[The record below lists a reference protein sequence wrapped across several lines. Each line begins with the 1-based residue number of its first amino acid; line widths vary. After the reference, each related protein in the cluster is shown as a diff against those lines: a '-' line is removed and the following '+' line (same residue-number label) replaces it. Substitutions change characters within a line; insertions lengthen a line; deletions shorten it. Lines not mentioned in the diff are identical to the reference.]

1 VTPAQR
7 RAAVG
12 WLRARYAFSERRAC
26 RLVGIGR
33 ASARYRGQPAADEA
47 VLRGRLRELAAERP
61 RFGYRRL
68 HALLRRGGI
77 VVNHKRVERLY
88 RAEDLAVRRRSR
100 QRLARAGRGGTPP
113 PSRPNERWGLDFLSD
128 ALAAGRRLRLL
139 CVLDLF
145 TREALAIEVDASLPG
160 ARVVAVLERLAA
172 VRGAPAE
179 LVMDNGP
186 ELTGRALDAWAAG
199 RGVRLRF
206 VDPGK
211 PSQNGFAESFNGR
224 FRDEC
229 LNQSWF
235 VDLADA
241 RATVEAWRRDD
252 NGCRPHSAL
261 GYRTPDEI
269 RTGFQ
274 AAPTTTTTTATERE
288 NQTTDGLSSSVDQR
302 MGAGQRHS
310 SRNRP
315 LKLSAKALS
324 VGLPGRENSSRTP
337 CR

>member
-1 VTPAQR
+1 VTPAER
-7 RAAVG
+7 RAAAG
-12 WLRARYAFSERRAC
+12 WLRERYAFSERRAC

-33 ASARYRGQPAADEA
+33 TTARYRA
-47 VLRGRLRELAAERP
+47 VRGDDAELRGRLRELAAERP

-68 HALLRRGGI
+68 HALLRREGV
-77 VVNHKRVERLY
+77 VVNHKRVARLY

-100 QRLARAGRGGTPP
+100 KRLAREGRGVAPAAPT
-113 PSRPNERWGLDFLSD
+113 RPGERWGLDFLSD
-128 ALAAGRRLRLL
+128 ALASGRRLRLL

-145 TREALAIEVDASLPG
+145 TREALAIEVDVSLPG
-160 ARVVAVLERLAA
+160 ARVATVLERLAA

-206 VDPGK
+206 ITPGK
-211 PSQNGFAESFNGR
+211 PSQNGFVESFNGR

-235 VDLADA
+235 TSLGDA
-241 RATVEAWRRDD
+241 RATVEAWRRDY

-261 GYRTPDEI
+261 GYQTPDEA

-274 AAPTTTTTTATERE
+274 AALTTTTTTTTDRGD
-288 NQTTDGLSSSVDQR
+288 QTTDGLS
-302 MGAGQRHS
+302 
-310 SRNRP
+310 
-315 LKLSAKALS
+315 
-324 VGLPGRENSSRTP
+324 
-337 CR
+337 